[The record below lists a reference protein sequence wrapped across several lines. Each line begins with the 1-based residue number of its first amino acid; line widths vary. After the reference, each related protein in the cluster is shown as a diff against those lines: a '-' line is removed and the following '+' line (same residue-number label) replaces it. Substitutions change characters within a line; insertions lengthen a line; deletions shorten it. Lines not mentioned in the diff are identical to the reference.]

1 MINVQK
7 YYKIG
12 EFDKS
17 FNVISRERIN
27 TPVELNPKLESTTF
41 DEDLFYPYYRR
52 NLSKIGVSEGFNESN
67 LEQPEVYAPINYIKG
82 IYNLAKNK
90 NTSIQHTRDLITSYL
105 RSIEKSDPNKYR
117 GLLFKLPKSVQ
128 NFITGKSDQMDVSE
142 LNSNDEK
149 LNASFN

>member
-1 MINVQK
+1 M
-7 YYKIG
+7 
-12 EFDKS
+12 
-17 FNVISRERIN
+17 
-27 TPVELNPKLESTTF
+27 
-41 DEDLFYPYYRR
+41 
-52 NLSKIGVSEGFNESN
+52 
-67 LEQPEVYAPINYIKG
+67 EQPEVYAPINYIKG

-105 RSIEKSDPNKYR
+105 RSIERSDPNKYR